1 MGNNDEEKGQN
12 RSSTK
17 ILCAEIV
24 TCHTRIKVVGPE
36 FMEMTGSFFLY
47 V

>member
-17 ILCAEIV
+17 ILCAELV
-24 TCHTRIKVVGPE
+24 TIYTRIKVVGPE
-36 FMEMTGSFFLY
+36 FMEMTGSFCVY